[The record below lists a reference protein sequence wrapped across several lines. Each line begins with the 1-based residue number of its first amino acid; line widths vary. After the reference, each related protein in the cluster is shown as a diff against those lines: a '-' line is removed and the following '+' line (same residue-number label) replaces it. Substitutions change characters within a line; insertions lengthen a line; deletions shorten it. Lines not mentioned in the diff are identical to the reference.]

1 MTMDRKINFDDDDD
15 GDDDFD
21 DNHKSLYELE
31 KEFHMNLYRMVKTQ
45 FEAYECSFSRTGDI
59 LKTLANALNQMN
71 DETAALRRQ
80 FQLMHEHKQSM
91 AKDIGLIKMKLNID
105 PNE

>member
-1 MTMDRKINFDDDDD
+1 MDRKINFDDDD

-45 FEAYECSFSRTGDI
+45 YKAYECSFSRTEDI
-59 LKTLANALNQMN
+59 LKEMAKVINQMN
-71 DETAALRRQ
+71 DEIAALRRQ
-80 FQLMHEHKQSM
+80 FQLMHEHNQSM
-91 AKDIGLIKMKLNID
+91 SYDIGLIKLKLKID
-105 PNE
+105 PYD